1 MADLVDQVLAER
13 RRRTS
18 SRGFLGGLI
27 TASLLHLS
35 VLLSVVL
42 LPTGERQVPTEYVN
56 VRVVPLAALGTPK
69 PPVPRPQ
76 PPEPQPPEPQ
86 PEAPTPP
93 APEPEPATKPS
104 PAEPEPAPRATAPV
118 LPQAKPQKPQ
128 SEPRVAAPADEP
140 ATDAAPV
147 PPQRAGS
154 AQGSVAGT
162 SAFGTLEGIDPD
174 FTYDYY
180 LDRMLALIHAQW
192 LRPPAEGEVKA
203 VVRFV
208 VSRSGEITDL
218 ELAEPSGFNAFDLA
232 ALRAVQN
239 ASPLPRLPASYRRD
253 SLQVTLIVR

>member
-18 SRGFLGGLI
+18 GRGFFAGLI
-27 TASLLHLS
+27 AASLLHLS

-42 LPTGERQVPTEYVN
+42 LPAGERQLPTEYLN

-69 PPVPRPQ
+69 PPAPRPK
-76 PPEPQPPEPQ
+76 PPERQ
-86 PEAPTPP
+86 PEAPAPP
-93 APEPEPATKPS
+93 AP
-104 PAEPEPAPRATAPV
+104 EPEPAPRATAPV
-118 LPQAKPQKPQ
+118 LPQTKPKP
-128 SEPRVAAPADEP
+128 EPRAPADQP
-140 ATDAAPV
+140 ATDAAAAL
-147 PPQRAGS
+147 PQRAGS
-154 AQGSVAGT
+154 PQGSVAGS
-162 SAFGTLEGIDPD
+162 SAFGTLAGIDPD

-192 LRPPAEGEVKA
+192 QRPPAEGEVKT

-208 VSRSGEITDL
+208 VSKSGEITNL